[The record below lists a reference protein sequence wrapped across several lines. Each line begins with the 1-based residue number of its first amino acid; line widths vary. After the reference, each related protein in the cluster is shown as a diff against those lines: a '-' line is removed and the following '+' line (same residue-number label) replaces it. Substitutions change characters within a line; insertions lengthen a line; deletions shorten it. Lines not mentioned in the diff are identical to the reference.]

1 MTYEEIM
8 TQIAVQVSQGG
19 RIVIPADIRLKM
31 GVNIGDQ
38 VLLNWSEEVHELRIA
53 TRKQRLENALNLVKC
68 HARASDDVVDS
79 FLRER
84 RLSSQDE

>member
-1 MTYEEIM
+1 M

-38 VLLNWSEEVHELRIA
+38 VLLNWSEEAHELRIA
-53 TRKQRLENALNLVKC
+53 TRKQRLKNALDLVKC
-68 HARASDDVVDS
+68 HAQASDDVVGN